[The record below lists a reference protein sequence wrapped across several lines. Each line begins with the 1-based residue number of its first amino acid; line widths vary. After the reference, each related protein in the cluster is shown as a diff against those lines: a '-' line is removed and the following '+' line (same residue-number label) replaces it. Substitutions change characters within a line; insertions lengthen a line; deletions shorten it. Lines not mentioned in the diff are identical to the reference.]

1 MSNIDDGWSHAPDD
15 YQRRP
20 TRRGAA
26 GPNID
31 LVAVARHQRAICV
44 CILLVIGLY
53 LALFAVIAAAE
64 NAGAGEDAGG
74 AIVLVWFACLLGVGI
89 YQLMNVFKLSKALG
103 DSTVSAVLMTVG
115 SLLSC
120 LGLIV
125 LLVLS
130 SRAST
135 LLSANGV
142 RVGLLGADPGEVA
155 QTLGDDRY

>member
-1 MSNIDDGWSHAPDD
+1 MSDVDDGWSHAPGD
-15 YQRRP
+15 YRRRP
-20 TRRGAA
+20 MRRGPA
-26 GPNID
+26 GPDID
-31 LVAVARHQRAICV
+31 LVAVARHQRAICI
-44 CILLVIGLY
+44 CILLVIVLY
-53 LALFAVIAAAE
+53 VGFALLLPAV
-64 NAGAGEDAGG
+64 EDAGG
-74 AIVLVWFACLLGVGI
+74 RGPTAVLMFAWIAVLIGVGI
-89 YQLMNVFKLSKALG
+89 YQLMNVFRLSKALG
-103 DSTVSAVLMTVG
+103 DGTFSAVLMTIG

-142 RVGLLGADPGEVA
+142 KVGLLGADPGEVA